1 MTHVRA
7 ARPEDYDDFVR
18 LYREI
23 SLGEPAAEQ
32 RSWDGLHC
40 RQARMA
46 VEGDRVVGYLRY
58 ELFDDF
64 AYVHHLSVA
73 PEARRRGVGLK
84 LMRHA
89 AGEIRAH
96 GIRRWMLH
104 VLADNA
110 AAQALYALLG
120 LERAGRSTTLS
131 VSFDALERASGDV
144 SALSVGPLPAERDA
158 ALDEQATPILGG
170 AEDEDVA
177 DRRRAHRQDRRDR
190 FGQATR
196 IDPTRDQDLVAGD
209 ERRLH
214 RPARDRD
221 QTEREGAEEEAE
233 QHGHERDR
241 ERPARR
247 RRQRGRWKVRDHRV
261 SVAKPT
267 TVFRISPAFCRQPRQ
282 VPSEVPPPND
292 Q

>member
-144 SALSVGPLPAERDA
+144 SATLRLAASSMRAETRVCRSAISFCIASRSCRPPASWA
-158 ALDEQATPILGG
+158 
-170 AEDEDVA
+170 
-177 DRRRAHRQDRRDR
+177 
-190 FGQATR
+190 
-196 IDPTRDQDLVAGD
+196 
-209 ERRLH
+209 
-214 RPARDRD
+214 
-221 QTEREGAEEEAE
+221 
-233 QHGHERDR
+233 
-241 ERPARR
+241 
-247 RRQRGRWKVRDHRV
+247 
-261 SVAKPT
+261 S
-267 TVFRISPAFCRQPRQ
+267 S
-282 VPSEVPPPND
+282 
-292 Q
+292 

>member
-104 VLADNA
+104 VLAHNA

-158 ALDEQATPILGG
+158 EVERLFHFSP
-170 AEDEDVA
+170 
-177 DRRRAHRQDRRDR
+177 
-190 FGQATR
+190 
-196 IDPTRDQDLVAGD
+196 
-209 ERRLH
+209 RRLTRARENPDCRVFALMQPDAAPLGVALHAPKLAWTHPLSVLRPDLAIPPLAGLRTACQKDSMRVGVDDDADVEAALLRAGASVTH
-214 RPARDRD
+214 RSLLY
-221 QTEREGAEEEAE
+221 
-233 QHGHERDR
+233 
-241 ERPARR
+241 
-247 RRQRGRWKVRDHRV
+247 RG
-261 SVAKPT
+261 
-267 TVFRISPAFCRQPRQ
+267 
-282 VPSEVPPPND
+282 ELG
-292 Q
+292 